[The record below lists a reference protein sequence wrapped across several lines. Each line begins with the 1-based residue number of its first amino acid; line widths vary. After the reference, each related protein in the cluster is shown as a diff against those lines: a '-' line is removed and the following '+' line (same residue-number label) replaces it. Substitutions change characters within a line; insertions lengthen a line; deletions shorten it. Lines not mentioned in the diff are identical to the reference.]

1 MDKEEIVVAK
11 HSLAK
16 VVIKGIFIISVIVL
30 LVATVQLYRSHAQ
43 INRSLQ
49 EWENIKATSGAETPP
64 VEDQLQVETLIV
76 QENKV
81 LDQAVQESNAEFH
94 VDGEKE
100 KQVDGQQED
109 YPIKGEII
117 GKLIIPALNRE
128 LPIIHGTESK
138 QLAQG
143 VGHYIGSALPGE
155 SNHTVLAG
163 HRETVFLG
171 LGQLELGEQIH
182 IETKRG
188 LFTYQLES
196 QQIVDADDRTIIVST
211 SEPILTLITCYPFDY
226 VGAAPQRYILS
237 GKLIED

>member
-1 MDKEEIVVAK
+1 MAK

>member
-1 MDKEEIVVAK
+1 MAK

-81 LDQAVQESNAEFH
+81 LDQAVQESHAEFH